1 MSWYRWDGS
10 TLRLRLR
17 VQPRARDDAF
27 GEPLADELRVRLK
40 ALPVDGKA
48 NARLVEFLAAACG
61 VPLQRVRLAS
71 GAHGRTKVVL
81 IDAPVVLPLPLAECR
96 TSARDNT

>member
-1 MSWYRWDGS
+1 LSWYRWDGK
-10 TLRLRLR
+10 TLRLNLR

-27 GEPLADELRVRLK
+27 GEPLGDELRVRLK
-40 ALPVDGKA
+40 APPADGKA
-48 NARLVEFLAAACG
+48 NARLVEFLAVACG
-61 VPLQRVRLAS
+61 VPRQRVRLAG
-71 GAHGRTKVVL
+71 GAHGRSKVVL